1 MKRLTM
7 AIVCAALLAFTAG
20 MSAHENYRVIGK
32 VEKVSKDTVDVKQTK
47 DGKIITMDWTE
58 KSKVTRDKK
67 DVPRA
72 EIKAGANV
80 VVDAHGDSLDE
91 LEVVELRLVP
101 AASAKP
107 AK

>member
-1 MKRLTM
+1 MKMLTI
-7 AIVCAALLAFTAG
+7 AVACAALLVFAAG
-20 MSAHENYRVIGK
+20 TSAHENYRIIGTVAK
-32 VEKVSKDTVDVKQTK
+32 LAKDTVDVKQTK
-47 DGKIITMDWTE
+47 DGKVITMDWTE

-67 DVPRA
+67 DVPRT
-72 EIKAGANV
+72 EIKVGANV

-101 AASAKP
+101 KP